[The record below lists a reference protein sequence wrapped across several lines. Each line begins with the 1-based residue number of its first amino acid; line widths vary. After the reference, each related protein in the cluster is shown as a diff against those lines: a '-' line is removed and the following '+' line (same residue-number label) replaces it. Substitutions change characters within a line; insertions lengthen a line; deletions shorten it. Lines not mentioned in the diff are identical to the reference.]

1 MTSLASQPARRPEP
15 FARLCGLVKQLAV
28 VATLGAAVI
37 VAVKYYGADRLNEE
51 IRQRAL
57 AQLREHYR
65 GMSVSLYAARRVP
78 GRGVELRGLVIRAG
92 QAADSPA
99 LVHIDEVF
107 AECDTRLPDFVTK
120 PPQITRLH
128 LQRLKLR
135 AERQPDGYWNLSRL
149 LPLPGLG
156 SGGPAPTT
164 TISDGAIEIV
174 DPTHAEATPLALRNI
189 ELVVRTEASGVHEHP
204 DSDRRLKGGEHR
216 EANASRS
223 PGLLRVQGSL
233 AGDHLERVEIDGL
246 LDPRSVAWEVRGA
259 VEGLEFNPRLRTA
272 LPREIAAMLQPLST
286 VRGRTYLGFHV
297 KRSRGLLASPENHA
311 VASESPPVEF
321 VISGTI
327 SEGRIDDTR
336 LPEPLS
342 DVEATIRADN
352 RGFVVQDLS
361 ARCGAMSLKLDAVV
375 FGYSALSPMTLDVVA
390 QQLEVQRL
398 PVQALPAELQKVYAD
413 FAPLGRVDVTARL
426 TFDGQR
432 WTPDATIQCH
442 DLALQYI
449 RFPYRLVGGTGTIS
463 LRQGHL
469 SAKLRMLTGSQVVYC
484 RAEVDRPGP
493 AFTGWIDI
501 QSQGPVSVDEKLLTA
516 LEAKY
521 QRIVRAFH
529 PRGQASIQG
538 QLWREPGHAAVQRK
552 LFITLHDCSIQ
563 HDRFAYPIDKVNGS
577 LQLTG
582 NDWQFR
588 HLTGSND
595 SANIVGEGAW
605 LATAPDGNQL
615 RLQFTATDVPLADEL
630 RQALSPG
637 AQRLWSNLR
646 PRGNIDHLAIGMKY
660 SPATGKF
667 GVDVKGKKWPP
678 EQNAEGRV
686 LSIEPAW
693 FRYRMDNLTGSIH
706 YDDGLIDL
714 TGLAASHGR
723 TTIEADGK
731 AQVLGDGGCRL
742 DLKRLSVDRLQS
754 DGDLIAALPPAIGHG
769 LSRLA
774 IEGPMNLLGSL
785 AVTVPGKSDQ
795 TPSLEW
801 DLECIVNNGRLATA
815 TPIEHV
821 FGGVKLVG
829 GSGPSGAASRG
840 ELEIDSAVVRG
851 VHLTQIGGPLLLD
864 GQRVV
869 FGAAAER
876 DVHDRVPRPITASAF
891 LGQLTINGELR
902 LTEAGEFGV
911 EMALENAD
919 LAAVMSELAPRQRG
933 LSGKVFGLVN
943 MGGTLAV
950 AHTWRGTGQVR
961 LRDADI
967 YELPVMIAMLKLL
980 TVQRPDRTAFNTA
993 NIDFRIEWDDVA
1005 LDRIDFNGDAI
1016 CLKGTGRMTGQR
1028 DVDLKF
1034 YPQIGRDEFQLPI
1047 FRPLVSETSRQ
1058 FMLIQVTGTLDRPHV
1073 ERYPFP
1079 DLDERLQE
1087 LFPELAARQA
1097 ARDEPPPV
1105 ISLPKLWRR

>member
-1 MTSLASQPARRPEP
+1 M
-15 FARLCGLVKQLAV
+15 CGLVKQLAV
-28 VATLGAAVI
+28 VALLGAAVF
-37 VAVKYYGADRLNEE
+37 VAARYYGADRLNEE
-51 IRQRAL
+51 VRLRVEQ
-57 AQLREHYR
+57 QLREHYR
-65 GMSVSLYAARRVP
+65 GMGVSLYAARRIP
-78 GRGVELRGLVIRAG
+78 GRGVELRGLEIRDG
-92 QAADSPA
+92 QSADSPV

-107 AECDTRLPDFVTK
+107 AECDTRLPDFITR
-120 PPQITRLH
+120 PPQVTRLH
-128 LQRLKLR
+128 FQRLKLR

-156 SGGPAPTT
+156 SGGPAPTA

-174 DPTHAEATPLALRNI
+174 DPTNAEATPLALRNV
-189 ELVVRTEASGVHEHP
+189 ELVVKADDDSAGATSGSVGASP
-204 DSDRRLKGGEHR
+204 
-216 EANASRS
+216 SRATS
-223 PGLLRVQGSL
+223 ATHLLRVQGSL

-246 LDPRSVAWEVRGA
+246 LDPRSAAWEFRGA

-272 LPREIAAMLQPLST
+272 LPREIAAMIQPLAT

-297 KRSRGLLASPENHA
+297 KRPGGQIVSDRQAAGDGPS
-311 VASESPPVEF
+311 SIEF
-321 VISGTI
+321 VISGQI
-327 SEGRIDDTR
+327 SEGRIDDAR

-352 RGFVVQDLS
+352 HGFVIQDLS
-361 ARCGAMSLKLDAVV
+361 ARCGAMNLELDAEV
-375 FGYSALSPMTLDVVA
+375 FGYSAGCPMTLDIVA
-390 QQLEVQRL
+390 RQLEVQRL
-398 PVQALPAELQKVYAD
+398 PVHSLPAALQKVYAD
-413 FAPLGRVDVTARL
+413 FAPLGRVDVTAHL
-426 TFDGQR
+426 TFDGQQ
-432 WTPDATIQCH
+432 WQPDATIQCH

-449 RFPYRLVGGTGTIS
+449 RFPYRVVGGTGTIS

-469 SAKLRMLTGSQVVYC
+469 SAKLRMLTGSQVVHC
-484 RAEVDRPGP
+484 RAEVDQPGP

-501 QSQGPVSVDEKLLTA
+501 QSQGPVSVDEKLLAA
-516 LEAKY
+516 LESKY

-538 QLWREPGHAAVQRK
+538 QLRREPGQPALERQ

-588 HLTGSND
+588 HLTGRND
-595 SANIVGEGAW
+595 SAYIVGEGSWNA
-605 LATAPDGNQL
+605 AAPDGNQL

-646 PRGNIDHLAIGMKY
+646 PRGNIDHLTVGMKY
-660 SPATGKF
+660 SATTGKF
-667 GVDVKGKKWPP
+667 GVEVKGEKWPP
-678 EQNAEGRV
+678 GQNAEGRA
-686 LSIEPAW
+686 LSIEPTW

-714 TGLAASHGR
+714 SGLAASHGR

-742 DLKRLSVDRLQS
+742 DLKRLSVDRLES
-754 DGDLIAALPPAIGHG
+754 DADLIAALPPAIGQG

-774 IEGPMNLLGSL
+774 IEGPMNVLGSL

-795 TPSLEW
+795 QPSLQW
-801 DLECIVNNGRLATA
+801 DLKCDMDRGRLATA
-815 TPIEHV
+815 TPVEHIC
-821 FGGVKLVG
+821 GGVRLIG
-829 GSGPSGAASRG
+829 GSGPGGAASRG

-851 VHLTQIGGPLLLD
+851 VQLTQIGGPLVLD

-869 FGAAAER
+869 FGVDAER
-876 DVHDRVPRPITASAF
+876 DVHDRVPRPITASA
-891 LGQLTINGELR
+891 LMGQLTANGELR
-902 LTEAGEFGV
+902 LTAAGEFGV
-911 EMALENAD
+911 QMALENAD
-919 LAAVMSELAPRQRG
+919 LATVMSELAPRQRG

-943 MGGTLAV
+943 MSGTLEG
-950 AHTWRGTGQVR
+950 AHTWRGNGQVR

-967 YELPVMIAMLKLL
+967 YELPVMIATLKLL

-993 NIDFRIEWDDVA
+993 NIDFRIEGDDLA

-1028 DVDLKF
+1028 DVDLNF
-1034 YPQIGRDEFQLPI
+1034 YPQFGRDELQLPI

-1058 FMLIQVTGTLDRPHV
+1058 LMLIQVTGTLDRPHV

-1079 DLDERLQE
+1079 DLEERLQE
-1087 LFPELAARQA
+1087 LFPELAAREA
-1097 ARDEPPPV
+1097 ARDEPPR
-1105 ISLPKLWRR
+1105 L